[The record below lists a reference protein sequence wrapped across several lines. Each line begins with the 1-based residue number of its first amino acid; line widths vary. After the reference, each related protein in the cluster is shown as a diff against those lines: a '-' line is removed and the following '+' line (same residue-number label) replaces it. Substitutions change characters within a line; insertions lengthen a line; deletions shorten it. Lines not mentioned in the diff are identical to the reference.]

1 MSEVEKAL
9 SPWGRFREFSRR
21 SLWKIACGMLVLGFI
36 CCTWCVC
43 KIAGIVADAVLQH
56 AL

>member
-9 SPWGRFREFSRR
+9 STWERFQKFSRR
-21 SLWKIACGMLVLGFI
+21 SLWKIACGVLALGLI
-36 CCTWCVC
+36 VTYCVC
-43 KIAGIVADAVLQH
+43 KGAGIIVDAVLSD

>member
-9 SPWGRFREFSRR
+9 STWERFQKFSRR
-21 SLWKIACGMLVLGFI
+21 SLWKIACGVVGAGAY

-43 KIAGIVADAVLQH
+43 KIAGIVADAVSQH